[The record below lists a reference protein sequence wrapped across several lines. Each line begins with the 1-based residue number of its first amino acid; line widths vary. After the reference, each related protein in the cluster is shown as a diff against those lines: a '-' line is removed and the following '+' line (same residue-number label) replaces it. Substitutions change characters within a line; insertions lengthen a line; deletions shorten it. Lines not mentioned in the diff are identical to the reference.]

1 MLLNI
6 SGGLCHHDEHNRG
19 DAVNILTFQSLP
31 EEYVDASLHK
41 GAAENNHG
49 SNVVLLVKLKAVNGN
64 HEKGE
69 AVGDSKELT
78 HRSPFVVSK
87 NKGRANDKEDPSEC
101 DYHIDNVKRLH
112 WLLKMMGSVGT
123 RLKHQNMDMCLR
135 KRDLGPGPLIKKTK
149 DLPTRL
155 EEYSGHDDRPDGGG
169 GGDHIGV
176 RCFKEIGQ
184 KMDLIQYF
192 HADDE
197 NDQRCERDADT
208 G

>member
-1 MLLNI
+1 M
-6 SGGLCHHDEHNRG
+6 GHHDEHNRG

-41 GAAENNHG
+41 GAAENNHS

-112 WLLKMMGSVGT
+112 WLLKIMGLVGT
-123 RLKHQNMDMCLR
+123 KIKHQNMDMCLW
-135 KRDLGPGPLIKKTK
+135 KRDLGLVPLMKKTE
-149 DLPTRL
+149 DLPTHL
-155 EEYSGHDDRPDGGG
+155 EEYSGHNDRPDGGRG
-169 GGDHIGV
+169 GYHIGV

-184 KMDLIQYF
+184 KMDLIQSF
-192 HADDE
+192 QADDE
-197 NDQRCERDADT
+197 NDQWCERNVESDT